1 MQDSIREAI
10 RAAAEAAGSAYA
22 NYSGSL
28 VGAAVVAA
36 DGTIVEGCNIE
47 NASYGLS
54 MCAERVALFRA
65 YASGVRDIRQVVVY
79 VPGEEIVTPCGA
91 CRQVIAELAPVA
103 EVHCA
108 CGAGEVKSYRAGA
121 LLPDPFASPD

>member
-1 MQDSIREAI
+1 MQESIREAI
-10 RAAAEAAGSAYA
+10 RAATEAAGSAYA
-22 NYSGSL
+22 NYSGFR

-36 DGTIVEGCNIE
+36 DGTIVKGCNIE

-54 MCAERVALFRA
+54 ICAERVALFRA
-65 YASGVRDIRQVVVY
+65 YASGVRDIRHIVVY
-79 VPGEEIVTPCGA
+79 VPGEQPATPCGA

-108 CGAGEVKSYRAGA
+108 CGSGEVKSYRVGE
-121 LLPDPFASPD
+121 LLPNPFTMPE